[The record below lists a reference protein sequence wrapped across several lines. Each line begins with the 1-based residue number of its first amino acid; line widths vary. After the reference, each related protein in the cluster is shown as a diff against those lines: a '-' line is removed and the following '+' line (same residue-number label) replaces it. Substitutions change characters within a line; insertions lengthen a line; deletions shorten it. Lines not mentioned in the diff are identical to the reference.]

1 MRADSRFP
9 ARIPRGSSQTTVKWK
24 SQKRFPPSS
33 PLSLSLSLSLLL
45 VAQHSAKRATSFNF
59 ASSVARPLGWKHG
72 NRWKRF
78 ARTYFSR
85 VFPHAGYSAAEH
97 NPRHVRRAEEVAK
110 CRGEHTSEID
120 SHPVSPGP
128 NFSAAAATR
137 RVLARSLRA
146 AIDGLDLT
154 RDASDSARVDW
165 WYLSELRL
173 IYKPCLICD
182 AIYKESSH
190 PSRSRPPLVRLLPV
204 PDLPCSFA
212 AVCASPYDRSAVR
225 PTRFSSHPPRMD
237 IHSTPHTVFSAF
249 LSPSLS
255 SLSNTRTRAHTRALL
270 FPRCVSPPFD
280 PVSLRRSLYALAI
293 RIFQSAVH
301 A

>member
-1 MRADSRFP
+1 VLRRSILHPRLLGRLAGSTAIGGNALH
-9 ARIPRGSSQTTVKWK
+9 ARISRAYFHALDTPQRNIILDTSDARRK
-24 SQKRFPPSS
+24 SR
-33 PLSLSLSLSLLL
+33 
-45 VAQHSAKRATSFNF
+45 N
-59 ASSVARPLGWKHG
+59 
-72 NRWKRF
+72 
-78 ARTYFSR
+78 
-85 VFPHAGYSAAEH
+85 
-97 NPRHVRRAEEVAK
+97 
-110 CRGEHTSEID
+110 GEHTSEID

-128 NFSAAAATR
+128 NFSGAAATR

-165 WYLSELRL
+165 WYLSKLRL

-190 PSRSRPPLVRLLPV
+190 PSRCRPPLVRLLPV